1 MAKTYGDWSAFVE
14 VQTEASITG
23 TGDLTVS
30 VVTVDGSGSIAH
42 TGTGSLQTSVVALSG
57 AGVLAHTGT
66 GDLTTGNTTVDGS
79 GSVLGEIT
87 GTGALTVGA
96 VTVSG
101 YDQLPVSV
109 VGGGIGHGG
118 FARKRFVKVEE
129 AESPEEVIA
138 AIESALSE
146 STRKPAKRKVKAKVS
161 PKPVEAPSVN
171 PSEWLDYYR
180 EQSRLVREQQAM
192 QDLIA
197 RAKLKIQ
204 QLQAQETLRRL
215 EEIQFIQQQ
224 EEEMLLLLM
233 AA

>member
-1 MAKTYGDWSAFVE
+1 MARTYGDWSAYVE
-14 VQTEASITG
+14 VST
-23 TGDLTVS
+23 
-30 VVTVDGSGSIAH
+30 
-42 TGTGSLQTSVVALSG
+42 LSDE
-57 AGVLAHTGT
+57 T
-66 GDLTTGNTTVDGS
+66 
-79 GSVLGEIT
+79 
-87 GTGALTVGA
+87 ALTVLDSTHGHTA
-96 VTVSG
+96 ETVTLTTAISLVVLDSTHG
-101 YDQLPVSV
+101 HTAEDSTVTQQGDTTLTVLDSTHAHTADNVRLISSADQVAKPA
-109 VGGGIGHGG
+109 GGGIGHGG
-118 FARKRFVKVEE
+118 FSRKRFVKVEE

-146 STRKPAKRKVKAKVS
+146 STRKPAKRKVKVKVS
-161 PKPVEAPSVN
+161 PKPVETPSVN
-171 PSEWLDYYR
+171 PGEWLDYYR